1 LNLSSCNIL
10 TSLKINEIFYSIQGE
25 SSRIG
30 LPTIFIRLTGCPM
43 RCVYCDTG
51 YAFNEGKNFS
61 LDEIIESIKK
71 FPSKYITVTGGEP
84 LAQKNV
90 LQLLDQ
96 LIELNY
102 EVSLETGGAI
112 DIQGVHQ
119 KVKIILDIKTPKSGE
134 VNNYFWDNLK
144 KIRAFDEIKIV
155 IQDKEEFDWAINII
169 KEYKINPAQ
178 VIFSPVFGQLDYQKL
193 AEFVLNSEQPYRMQL
208 QLHKLIWGS
217 KPGV

>member
-1 LNLSSCNIL
+1 MNLSSCNIL

>member
-1 LNLSSCNIL
+1 MNLSSCNIL

-51 YAFNEGKNFS
+51 YAFNEGKNFN

>member
-1 LNLSSCNIL
+1 M

-30 LPTIFIRLTGCPM
+30 FPTIFIRLTGCPM

-51 YAFNEGKNFS
+51 YAFNEGRNLS
-61 LDEIIESIKK
+61 IDEIIEAIKK
-71 FPSKYITVTGGEP
+71 YPSKYITVTGGEP

-90 LQLLDQ
+90 LQLLDE
-96 LIELNY
+96 LIRLNY

-112 DIQGVHQ
+112 DIKGVHQ

-134 VNNYFWDNLK
+134 VDRNFWDNLK
-144 KIRAFDEIKIV
+144 KIRASDEIKIV
-155 IQDKEEFDWAINII
+155 IQDKEEFDWAIKII
-169 KEYKINPAQ
+169 EEYKIDPAQ
-178 VIFSPVFGQLDYQKL
+178 VIFSPVFGQLDYQNL
-193 AEFVLNSEQPYRMQL
+193 AEFVLNSDQPFRMQV
-208 QLHKLIWGS
+208 QLHKIIWGS

>member
-1 LNLSSCNIL
+1 MNLSSCNIL

-178 VIFSPVFGQLDYQKL
+178 VIFSPVFGQLEYQKL

>member
-1 LNLSSCNIL
+1 M

>member
-1 LNLSSCNIL
+1 MNLSSCNIL

-119 KVKIILDIKTPKSGE
+119 KVKRILDIKTPKSGE

>member
-1 LNLSSCNIL
+1 MNPSSCNIL

-61 LDEIIESIKK
+61 IDEIIEAIKK
-71 FPSKYITVTGGEP
+71 YPSKYITVTGGEP

-90 LQLLDQ
+90 LQLLDE
-96 LIELNY
+96 LIKLNY

-112 DIQGVHQ
+112 DIKGVHQ

-134 VNNYFWDNLK
+134 VDRYFWGNLK
-144 KIRAFDEIKIV
+144 KIKPSDEIKIV
-155 IQDKEEFDWAINII
+155 IQDKEEFDWASKII
-169 KEYKINPAQ
+169 KEYEIDPAQ
-178 VIFSPVFGQLDYQKL
+178 VIFSPVFGQMDYQNL
-193 AEFVLNSEQPYRMQL
+193 AEFVLNSDQPFRMQV
-208 QLHKLIWGS
+208 QLHKIIWGS

>member
-1 LNLSSCNIL
+1 M

-43 RCVYCDTG
+43 RCVYCDTE
-51 YAFNEGKNFS
+51 YAFNEGKNFN

>member
-1 LNLSSCNIL
+1 MNLSSCNIL

-43 RCVYCDTG
+43 RCVYCDTE
-51 YAFNEGKNFS
+51 YAFNEGKNFN

>member
-1 LNLSSCNIL
+1 L